1 MRAEDSFYAEQEFVE
16 AFPAGEMMEEV
27 SEESAEQED

>member
-1 MRAEDSFYAEQEFVE
+1 MRAEDSFHTEQEIVE